1 LERTDRELAILDAI
15 NAAEKVRG
23 QAFDALKSLELIDGA
38 RQTFLDSLEAT
49 RRQLSVTNDELRG
62 QSRTIKD
69 RVAWLI
75 RELDR
80 LAEQFKLLSEAP
92 K

>member
-1 LERTDRELAILDAI
+1 VNKSDREQSILDAI
-15 NAAEKVRG
+15 NAAEKIRG
-23 QAFDALKSLELIDGA
+23 QAFDAIASLEAIDGA
-38 RQTFLDSLEAT
+38 RSALLDSIEST

-80 LAEQFKLLSEAP
+80 LAEELKALKEQP
-92 K
+92 